1 MKVSGGIC
9 ACAQRTIDVEYV
21 TMILSS
27 RTNFCEGTVMDLL
40 LGQNEDGRSR
50 LQTSIDSL
58 AEEVK
63 QVKCLLVLCST
74 FCLSL

>member
-1 MKVSGGIC
+1 MITMTMTSLTKNIYQEKVFS
-9 ACAQRTIDVEYV
+9 
-21 TMILSS
+21 
-27 RTNFCEGTVMDLL
+27 EGTVMDLL

-63 QVKCLLVLCST
+63 QVRFLPCLGFT
-74 FCLSL
+74 FFVTF